1 MGKQRGK
8 MRSPEPLESPPCTHT
23 PNPFFLLRM
32 LLSPGPQVSCPQASR
47 QQTLAKV
54 SSQSPSSC
62 CDPAAPPALRK
73 EPVSFTTVPPRP
85 LTNGGSSHASTSP
98 PPPLSA

>member
-8 MRSPEPLESPPCTHT
+8 MRSPEPPESPPCTHT

-32 LLSPGPQVSCPQASR
+32 LLSPGPQVSCPQASG

-62 CDPAAPPALRK
+62 CDPAAPLP
-73 EPVSFTTVPPRP
+73 
-85 LTNGGSSHASTSP
+85 
-98 PPPLSA
+98 